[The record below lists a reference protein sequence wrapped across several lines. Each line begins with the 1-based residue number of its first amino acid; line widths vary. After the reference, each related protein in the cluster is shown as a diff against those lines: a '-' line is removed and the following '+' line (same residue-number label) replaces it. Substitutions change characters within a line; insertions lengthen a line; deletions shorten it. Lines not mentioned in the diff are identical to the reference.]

1 MIEAIQSTS
10 FRNGSSRGVS
20 PKRRD
25 ESTTLVGHRFDSPLE
40 AGASTASE
48 TAAEPSIQAHVGRI
62 HQRPALYAAN
72 ERRAYQTMVRE
83 NAKFHLIHSFNGNLG
98 DRCAA
103 HGRERTL
110 SSNTSLVVCS
120 CKIDN

>member
-20 PKRRD
+20 RKRRD

-83 NAKFHLIHSFNGNLG
+83 NAKFHLIHSFNGNLATG
-98 DRCAA
+98 VR
-103 HGRERTL
+103 HTEGKEHYHRTHH
-110 SSNTSLVVCS
+110 SSYVRVR
-120 CKIDN
+120 